1 MTCNRCTLRI
11 CPWPAFRTACP
22 VYFPAPIRMLAKNE
36 GVNSYGLASIVTL
49 RSCFSPHNL
58 LFPHRFLPHSPAE
71 YRKPFCTVVFF
82 SKRHAFLHAGGS
94 KVGLNLPGARGG
106 QWRQSPRSASP
117 QEYRPAPPD
126 KAPKSSHRNH
136 TAHTLGIYAIGMPQ
150 NHGPWNSASTTLPPL
165 RGFVASCETI
175 QTTFPTGHMTKPLI
189 CINAHKKPGAMV
201 NLHVCT
207 RVRHIG

>member
-1 MTCNRCTLRI
+1 MPSFTRADPKLACTFRAPGGPVAAVTTQRI
-11 CPWPAFRTACP
+11 A
-22 VYFPAPIRMLAKNE
+22 
-36 GVNSYGLASIVTL
+36 
-49 RSCFSPHNL
+49 
-58 LFPHRFLPHSPAE
+58 
-71 YRKPFCTVVFF
+71 
-82 SKRHAFLHAGGS
+82 
-94 KVGLNLPGARGG
+94 
-106 QWRQSPRSASP
+106 